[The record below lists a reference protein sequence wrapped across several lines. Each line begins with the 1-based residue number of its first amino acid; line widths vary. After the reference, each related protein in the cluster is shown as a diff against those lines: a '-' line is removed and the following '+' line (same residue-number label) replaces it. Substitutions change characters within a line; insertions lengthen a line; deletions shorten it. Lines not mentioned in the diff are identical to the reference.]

1 MIDIGITGGETI
13 IAGELVRL
21 LINHPDASVKWV
33 SSHSEHGK
41 LSRIHKGLIG
51 ECDLEFSEPCVD
63 DVDLIFNCDPY
74 DSVLCDEALAGN
86 DKLRVIEL
94 SRSYGYVPGG
104 GMYGLCEIN
113 RKFMVHDCYGY
124 VLVPSAEA
132 MAVLLAIVPLAK
144 NHMLKGDVDVAV
156 NFNNCFNN
164 ALNINSIKQEIL
176 AVTKALDS
184 DFSGN
189 ISLSEES
196 GASTRGLVAHV
207 EVSSMADI
215 ESIKDLYDTYYDDHN
230 FTFVV
235 NQKVDD
241 ADVINTN
248 KCLLN
253 INEHDGKICIT
264 SVIDA
269 MLKGSAGNAVHA
281 MNLLFGL
288 HEKVG
293 LALKAQVF

>member
-33 SSHSEHGK
+33 SSHTEHGK
-41 LSRIHKGLIG
+41 LARVHKGLIG
-51 ECDLEFSEPCVD
+51 ECDLEFSEPVVD
-63 DVDLIFNCDPY
+63 DVELIFNCDPF
-74 DSVLCDEALAGN
+74 DSPLCDDAIANN

-94 SRSYGYVPGG
+94 SRSYGFVDGG

-124 VLVPSAEA
+124 VLIPSAEA
-132 MAVLLAIVPLAK
+132 MAVLLALVPLAN
-144 NHMLKGDVDVAV
+144 NHLLKSDIDITV

-164 ALNINSIKQEIL
+164 DINVNSIKQEIK
-176 AVTKALDS
+176 AVIRAFDS
-184 DFSGN
+184 DFAGAVN
-189 ISLSEES
+189 IKQEA
-196 GASTRGLVAHV
+196 GTTTRGLKANI
-207 EVSSMADI
+207 EVSAQADI
-215 ESIKDLYDTYYDDHN
+215 DSIKDLYNEYYDDHN

-235 NQKVDD
+235 NQQVEES
-241 ADVINTN
+241 DVTNTN

-253 INEHDGKICIT
+253 FAVEDDKLHIT

-269 MLKGSAGNAVHA
+269 LLKGSAGNAVHV

-288 HEKVG
+288 HEKAG

>member
-33 SSHSEHGK
+33 SSHTEHGK
-41 LSRIHKGLIG
+41 LARVHKGLIG
-51 ECDLEFSEPCVD
+51 ECDLEFSEPVVD
-63 DVDLIFNCDPY
+63 DVELIFNCDPF
-74 DSVLCDEALAGN
+74 DSPLCDDAIANN

-94 SRSYGYVPGG
+94 SRSYGFVDGG

-124 VLVPSAEA
+124 VLIPSAEA
-132 MAVLLAIVPLAK
+132 MAVLLALVPLA
-144 NHMLKGDVDVAV
+144 NDHLLKSDIDITV

-164 ALNINSIKQEIL
+164 DINVNSIKQEIK
-176 AVTKALDS
+176 AVIRAFDS
-184 DFSGN
+184 DFAGAVN
-189 ISLSEES
+189 INQEA
-196 GASTRGLVAHV
+196 GTTTRGLKANI
-207 EVSSMADI
+207 EVSAQADI
-215 ESIKDLYDTYYDDHN
+215 DSIKDLYNEYYDDHN

-235 NQKVDD
+235 NQQVEE
-241 ADVINTN
+241 ADVTNTN

-253 INEHDGKICIT
+253 FALEDDKLHIT

-269 MLKGSAGNAVHA
+269 LLKGSAGNAVHV

-288 HEKVG
+288 HEKAG

>member
-1 MIDIGITGGETI
+1 MIDIGITGGETK

-33 SSHSEHGK
+33 SSHTEHGK
-41 LSRIHKGLIG
+41 LARIHKGLVG
-51 ECDLEFSEPCVD
+51 ECDLEFSEPQTD
-63 DVDLIFNCDPY
+63 NVDLIFNCDSY
-74 DSVLCDEALAGN
+74 DSLLCDEALVYN

-94 SRSYGYVPGG
+94 SRSYGLANDG

-113 RKFMVHDCYGY
+113 RKFMVHDCFGY
-124 VLVPSAEA
+124 VLIPSAEA
-132 MAVLLAIVPLAK
+132 MAVLLALVPLTK
-144 NHMLKGDVDVAV
+144 NRLLKGDVDVTV

-164 ALNINSIKQEIL
+164 NINIDFIKQEIL
-176 AVTKALDS
+176 AVIKALDY
-184 DFSGN
+184 DFSGSVK
-189 ISLSEES
+189 IKEES

-207 EVSSMADI
+207 EVSAQADI
-215 ESIKDLYDTYYDDHN
+215 ESVKDLFSSYYDDHS

-253 INEHDGKICIT
+253 IDAHDGKLHIT

-269 MLKGSAGNAVHA
+269 LLKGSAGNAVHV

>member
-33 SSHSEHGK
+33 SSHTEHGK
-41 LSRIHKGLIG
+41 LARVHKGLIG
-51 ECDLEFSEPCVD
+51 ECDLEFSEPVVD
-63 DVDLIFNCDPY
+63 DVELIFNCDPF
-74 DSVLCDEALAGN
+74 DSPLCDDAIANN

-94 SRSYGYVPGG
+94 SRSYGFVDGG
-104 GMYGLCEIN
+104 GLYGLCEIN

-124 VLVPSAEA
+124 VLIPSAEA
-132 MAVLLAIVPLAK
+132 MAVLLALVPLAN
-144 NHMLKGDVDVAV
+144 NHLLKSDIDITV

-164 ALNINSIKQEIL
+164 DINVNSIKQEIK
-176 AVTKALDS
+176 AVIRAFDS
-184 DFSGN
+184 DFAGAVN
-189 ISLSEES
+189 IKQEA
-196 GASTRGLVAHV
+196 GTTTRGLKANI
-207 EVSSMADI
+207 EVSAQADI
-215 ESIKDLYDTYYDDHN
+215 DSIKDLYNEYYDDHN

-235 NQKVDD
+235 NQQVEES
-241 ADVINTN
+241 DVTNTN

-253 INEHDGKICIT
+253 FAVEDDKLHIT

-269 MLKGSAGNAVHA
+269 LLKGSAGNAVHV

-288 HEKVG
+288 HEKAG

>member
-41 LSRIHKGLIG
+41 LARVHKGLIG
-51 ECDLEFSEPCVD
+51 ECDLDFGEPLVG
-63 DVDLIFNCDPY
+63 DVDLIFNCDPF
-74 DSVLCDEALAGN
+74 DSPLCDEALAQN
-86 DKLRVIEL
+86 DKLRVVEL
-94 SRSYGYVPGG
+94 SRSYGFVEGG

-132 MAVLLAIVPLAK
+132 MAVLLALVPLAK
-144 NHMLKGDVDVAV
+144 NHMLKGDVDVTV

-164 ALNINSIKQEIL
+164 DINVDSIKQEIM
-176 AVTKALDS
+176 AVTKALDN
-184 DFSGN
+184 DFGAM
-189 ISLSEES
+189 ISIKQEAGTTS
-196 GASTRGLVAHV
+196 RGLVAHV
-207 EVSSMADI
+207 ELEAQADVD
-215 ESIKDLYDTYYDDHN
+215 SLKDLYRDYYDDHN

-235 NQKVDD
+235 NQQVDET
-241 ADVINTN
+241 DVINTN
-248 KCLLN
+248 KCL
-253 INEHDGKICIT
+253 INLSVDGGQLHVT

-269 MLKGSAGNAVHA
+269 LLKGSAGNAVHV

-288 HEKVG
+288 HEKAG

>member
-33 SSHSEHGK
+33 SSHTEHGK
-41 LSRIHKGLIG
+41 LARVHKGLIG
-51 ECDLEFSEPCVD
+51 ECDLEFSEPVVD
-63 DVDLIFNCDPY
+63 DVELIFNCDPF
-74 DSVLCDEALAGN
+74 DSPLCDDAIANN

-94 SRSYGYVPGG
+94 SRSYGFVDGG

-124 VLVPSAEA
+124 VLIPSAEA
-132 MAVLLAIVPLAK
+132 MAVLLALVPLAN
-144 NHMLKGDVDVAV
+144 NHLLKSDIDITV

-164 ALNINSIKQEIL
+164 DINVNSIKQEIK
-176 AVTKALDS
+176 AVIRAFDS
-184 DFSGN
+184 DFAGAVN
-189 ISLSEES
+189 IKQEA
-196 GASTRGLVAHV
+196 GATTRGLKANI
-207 EVSSMADI
+207 EVSAQADI
-215 ESIKDLYDTYYDDHN
+215 DSIKDLYNEYYDDHN

-235 NQKVDD
+235 NQQVEES
-241 ADVINTN
+241 DVTNTN

-253 INEHDGKICIT
+253 FAVEDDKLHIT

-269 MLKGSAGNAVHA
+269 LLKGSAGNAVHV

-288 HEKVG
+288 HEKAG

>member
-1 MIDIGITGGETI
+1 MIDIGITGGESK

-41 LSRIHKGLIG
+41 LARIHKGLTG
-51 ECDLEFSEPCVD
+51 ECDLEFSEPQID
-63 DVDLIFNCDPY
+63 DVELIFNCDSY
-74 DSVLCDEALAGN
+74 DSLLCDEALAAN
-86 DKLRVIEL
+86 DQLRVIEL
-94 SRSYGYVPGG
+94 SRSYSFVPGG

-132 MAVLLAIVPLAK
+132 MAVLLALVPLAK
-144 NHMLKGDVDVAV
+144 NQLLKGDVDVTV
-156 NFNNCFNN
+156 NFYNCFNN
-164 ALNINSIKQEIL
+164 NINIDSIKQEIL
-176 AVTKALDS
+176 TVTRALD
-184 DFSGN
+184 DNFTGN
-189 ISLSEES
+189 VNIKEDS
-196 GASTRGLVAHV
+196 GASSRGLKAHV
-207 EVSSMADI
+207 EVSAQADI
-215 ESIKDLYDTYYDDHN
+215 DSVNDLFEKYYDDHS

-235 NQKVDD
+235 NHEVED
-241 ADVINTN
+241 ADVTNTN

-253 INEHDGKICIT
+253 VASNEGRLHIT

-269 MLKGSAGNAVHA
+269 LLKGSAGNAVHV

-288 HEKVG
+288 HEKAG

>member
-1 MIDIGITGGETI
+1 MIDIGITGGETK

-33 SSHSEHGK
+33 SSHLEHGK
-41 LSRIHKGLIG
+41 LSRIHKGLVG
-51 ECDLEFSEPCVD
+51 ECDLEFSDPLVD
-63 DVDLIFNCDPY
+63 DVDLIFNCDSY
-74 DSVLCDEALAGN
+74 DSLLCDEALAVN
-86 DKLRVIEL
+86 DKFRVIEL
-94 SRSYGYVPGG
+94 SRSYSLADDG

-124 VLVPSAEA
+124 VLIPSAEA
-132 MAVLLAIVPLAK
+132 MAVLLAVVPLVK
-144 NHMLKGDVDVAV
+144 NRLLKGDIDVTV

-164 ALNINSIKQEIL
+164 CISFNSIKQEIL
-176 AVTKALDS
+176 AVIKALDE
-184 DFSGN
+184 DYAGAVNFK
-189 ISLSEES
+189 EES
-196 GASTRGLVAHV
+196 GNSTRGLVAHV
-207 EVSSMADI
+207 EVSAQADI

-235 NQKVDD
+235 NQKVDET
-241 ADVINTN
+241 DVINTN

-253 INEHDGKICIT
+253 LETQEEKLHIT

-269 MLKGSAGNAVHA
+269 LLKGSAGNAVHV

-288 HEKVG
+288 HERAG
-293 LALKAQVF
+293 LNLKAQVF

>member
-1 MIDIGITGGETI
+1 MIDIGITGGETK

-41 LSRIHKGLIG
+41 LSRIHRGLTG
-51 ECDLEFSEPCVD
+51 ECDLEFSEPIID
-63 DVDLIFNCDPY
+63 DVELIFNCDPF
-74 DSVLCDEALAGN
+74 DSPLCDEAIAKN

-94 SRSYGYVPGG
+94 SRGYGFVEGG

-124 VLVPSAEA
+124 VLIPSAEA
-132 MAVLLAIVPLAK
+132 MAVLLAIVPLA
-144 NHMLKGDVDVAV
+144 NNNLLKGDIDVTV

-164 ALNINSIKQEIL
+164 NINLNSIKQEIL
-176 AVTKALDS
+176 AVTKAFDK
-184 DFSGN
+184 DFSGAVN
-189 ISLSEES
+189 LTEEDGTS
-196 GASTRGLVAHV
+196 SRGLTAHV
-207 EVSSMADI
+207 EVSAQADI
-215 ESIKDLYDTYYDDHN
+215 DSINDIYDKYYDDHN

-241 ADVINTN
+241 ADVTNTN

-253 INEHDGKICIT
+253 ITAKDGRLHIT

-269 MLKGSAGNAVHA
+269 LLKGSAGNAVHV

-288 HEKVG
+288 HEKAG

>member
-33 SSHSEHGK
+33 ASHSEHGK
-41 LSRIHKGLIG
+41 LARVHKGLIG
-51 ECDLEFSEPCVD
+51 ECDLEFTEPHVD
-63 DVDLIFNCDPY
+63 EVELIFNCDPFY
-74 DSVLCDEALAGN
+74 SPLCDEAIANN

-94 SRSYGYVPGG
+94 SRSYGFTEGG

-124 VLVPSAEA
+124 VLIPSAEA
-132 MAVLLAIVPLAK
+132 MAVLLALVPLANK
-144 NHMLKGDVDVAV
+144 HLLKGDVDIIVK
-156 NFNNCFNN
+156 FNNCFNN
-164 ALNINSIKQEIL
+164 DINVNSIKQEIL

-184 DFSGN
+184 GFTGAIN
-189 ISLSEES
+189 IKQES
-196 GASTRGLVAHV
+196 GATSRGLVAHIV
-207 EVSSMADI
+207 VTAQADI
-215 ESIKDLYDTYYDDHN
+215 DSVKDLYNSYYDDHN

-235 NQKVDD
+235 NQQVDD
-241 ADVINTN
+241 ADATNTN

-253 INEHDGKICIT
+253 IDVDGERLHIT

-269 MLKGSAGNAVHA
+269 LLKGSAGNAVHV

-288 HEKVG
+288 HEKAG

>member
-1 MIDIGITGGETI
+1 MIDIGITGGETK

-41 LSRIHKGLIG
+41 LSRIHRGLTG
-51 ECDLEFSEPCVD
+51 ECDLEFSEPIID
-63 DVDLIFNCDPY
+63 DVELIFNCDPF
-74 DSVLCDEALAGN
+74 DSPLCDEAIAKN

-94 SRSYGYVPGG
+94 SRGYGFVEGG

-124 VLVPSAEA
+124 VLIPSAEA
-132 MAVLLAIVPLAK
+132 MAVLLAIVPLA
-144 NHMLKGDVDVAV
+144 NNNLLKGDIDVTV

-164 ALNINSIKQEIL
+164 NINLNSIKQEIL
-176 AVTKALDS
+176 AVTKAFDK
-184 DFSGN
+184 DFSGAVN
-189 ISLSEES
+189 LKEEDGTS
-196 GASTRGLVAHV
+196 SRGLTAHV
-207 EVSSMADI
+207 EVSAQADI
-215 ESIKDLYDTYYDDHN
+215 DSINDIYDKYYDDHN

-241 ADVINTN
+241 ADVTNTN

-253 INEHDGKICIT
+253 ITAKDGRLYIT

-269 MLKGSAGNAVHA
+269 LLKGSAGNAVHV

-288 HEKVG
+288 HEKAG

>member
-33 SSHSEHGK
+33 SSHCEHGK
-41 LSRIHKGLIG
+41 LARVHKGLIG
-51 ECDLEFSEPCVD
+51 ECDLDFGEPLVG
-63 DVDLIFNCDPY
+63 DVDLIFNCDPF
-74 DSVLCDEALAGN
+74 DSPLCDEALAQN
-86 DKLRVIEL
+86 DKLRVVEL
-94 SRSYGYVPGG
+94 SRSYGFVEGG

-132 MAVLLAIVPLAK
+132 MAVLLALVPLAK
-144 NHMLKGDVDVAV
+144 NHMLKGDVDVTV

-164 ALNINSIKQEIL
+164 DINVNSIKQEIL
-176 AVTKALDS
+176 TVAKALDS
-184 DFSGN
+184 DFAGTVN
-189 ISLSEES
+189 IKQES
-196 GASTRGLVAHV
+196 GATTRGLVAHV
-207 EVSSMADI
+207 EVSAQADI
-215 ESIKDLYDTYYDDHN
+215 DSVKDLYNEYYEDHN

-235 NQKVDD
+235 NHQVED
-241 ADVINTN
+241 ADVTNTN

-253 INEHDGKICIT
+253 ITAHDDKLCIT

-269 MLKGSAGNAVHA
+269 LLKGSAGNAVHV

-288 HEKVG
+288 HEKAG
-293 LALKAQVF
+293 LTLKAQVF

>member
-1 MIDIGITGGETI
+1 MIDIGITGGETK

-41 LSRIHKGLIG
+41 VARVHKGLIG
-51 ECDLEFSEPCVD
+51 ECDIEFGEPITD
-63 DVDLIFNCDPY
+63 DVEVIFNCDPY
-74 DSVLCDEALAGN
+74 DSPLCDEALASN

-94 SRSYGYVPGG
+94 SRSYGFTEDG

-124 VLVPSAEA
+124 VLIPSAEA
-132 MAVLLAIVPLAK
+132 MAVLLSLVPLA
-144 NHMLKGDVDVAV
+144 NNRLLKGDVDITV

-164 ALNINSIKQEIL
+164 DINVNSIKQEIS

-184 DFSGN
+184 DFTGAIN
-189 ISLSEES
+189 IKQES
-196 GASTRGLVAHV
+196 GVTSRGLMAHI
-207 EVSSMADI
+207 EVSAQADI
-215 ESIKDLYDTYYDDHN
+215 DSIKDLYNAYYDDHN

-235 NQKVDD
+235 NQPVEE
-241 ADVINTN
+241 ADVVNTN
-248 KCLLN
+248 KCLLSLTAEN
-253 INEHDGKICIT
+253 DKLHIT

-269 MLKGSAGNAVHA
+269 LLKGSAGNAVHV

-288 HEKVG
+288 HEKAG

>member
-1 MIDIGITGGETI
+1 MIDIGITGGETK

-21 LINHPDASVKWV
+21 LINHPDASIKWV

-51 ECDLEFSEPCVD
+51 ECDLEFSEPLVD
-63 DVDLIFNCDPY
+63 DVELIFNCDSY
-74 DSVLCDEALAGN
+74 DSPLCDEALATN

-94 SRSYGYVPGG
+94 SRGYGFVDGG

-132 MAVLLAIVPLAK
+132 MAVLLALVPLA
-144 NHMLKGDVDVAV
+144 NNQLIKGDVDVTV

-164 ALNINSIKQEIL
+164 DINVNSIKQEIL
-176 AVTKALDS
+176 AVIKALDC
-184 DFSGN
+184 DFAGTVN
-189 ISLSEES
+189 IKKES
-196 GASTRGLVAHV
+196 GTSTRALMAHI
-207 EVSSMADI
+207 EVSAQADI
-215 ESIKDLYDTYYDDHN
+215 ESVKDLYNAYYDDHN

-235 NQKVDD
+235 NQKVDE
-241 ADVINTN
+241 ADVANTN

-253 INEHDGKICIT
+253 ITASGEKLHIT

-269 MLKGSAGNAVHA
+269 LLKGSAGNAVHV

-288 HEKVG
+288 HEKAG

>member
-1 MIDIGITGGETI
+1 MIDIGITGGETK

-41 LSRIHKGLIG
+41 LSRIHRGLTG
-51 ECDLEFSEPCVD
+51 ECDLEFSEPIID
-63 DVDLIFNCDPY
+63 DVELIFNCDPF
-74 DSVLCDEALAGN
+74 DSPLCDEAIAKN

-94 SRSYGYVPGG
+94 SRGYGFVEGG

-124 VLVPSAEA
+124 VLIPSAEA
-132 MAVLLAIVPLAK
+132 MAVLLAIVPLA
-144 NHMLKGDVDVAV
+144 NNNLLKGDIDVTV

-164 ALNINSIKQEIL
+164 NINLNSIKQEIL
-176 AVTKALDS
+176 AVTKAFDK
-184 DFSGN
+184 DFSGAVN
-189 ISLSEES
+189 LKEEDGTS
-196 GASTRGLVAHV
+196 SRGLTAHV
-207 EVSSMADI
+207 EVSAQADI
-215 ESIKDLYDTYYDDHN
+215 DSINDIYDKYYDDHN

-241 ADVINTN
+241 ADVTNTN

-253 INEHDGKICIT
+253 ITAKDGRLHIT

-269 MLKGSAGNAVHA
+269 LLKGSAGNAVHV

-288 HEKVG
+288 HEKAG

>member
-21 LINHPDASVKWV
+21 LINHPDANVKWV

-41 LSRIHKGLIG
+41 LTRVHKGLIG
-51 ECDLEFSEPCVD
+51 ECDLEFSEPLVD
-63 DVDLIFNCDPY
+63 EVELIFNCDPF
-74 DSVLCDEALAGN
+74 DSPLCDEALANN

-94 SRSYGYVPGG
+94 SRSYGFVEGG

-124 VLVPSAEA
+124 VLIPSAEA
-132 MAVLLAIVPLAK
+132 MAVLLALVPLAN
-144 NHMLKGDVDVAV
+144 NHLLKGDVDVTV
-156 NFNNCFNN
+156 YFNNCFNN
-164 ALNINSIKQEIL
+164 DINVNSIKQEIL
-176 AVTKALDS
+176 AVTKAFDS
-184 DFSGN
+184 EFAGAVN
-189 ISLSEES
+189 IKQES
-196 GASTRGLVAHV
+196 GATTRGLKAVV
-207 EVSSMADI
+207 EVSATSDI
-215 ESIKDLYDTYYDDHN
+215 DSLKDLYNAYYDDHN

-235 NQKVDD
+235 NQTVED

-253 INEHDGKICIT
+253 LVVDDGKLHLT

-269 MLKGSAGNAVHA
+269 LLKGSAGNAVHA

-288 HEKVG
+288 HEKAG

>member
-1 MIDIGITGGETI
+1 MIDLGITGGETK

-41 LSRIHKGLIG
+41 LSRVHKGLTG
-51 ECDLEFSEPCVD
+51 ECDLEFGEPLTDEVE
-63 DVDLIFNCDPY
+63 LIFNCDSF
-74 DSVLCDEALAGN
+74 DSPLCDEALASN
-86 DKLRVIEL
+86 EKLRVIEL
-94 SRSYGYVPGG
+94 SRSYGFVEGS

-124 VLVPSAEA
+124 VLIPSAEA
-132 MAVLLAIVPLAK
+132 MAVLLALVPLA
-144 NHMLKGDVDVAV
+144 NNRLLKGDIDVTV
-156 NFNNCFNN
+156 HFNNCFNN
-164 ALNINSIKQEIL
+164 DINVNSIKQEIL
-176 AVTKALDS
+176 AVTKAFDS
-184 DFSGN
+184 EFAGAVN
-189 ISLSEES
+189 IKQES
-196 GASTRGLVAHV
+196 GATTRGLMAHI
-207 EVSSMADI
+207 EVKAQADI
-215 ESIKDLYDTYYDDHN
+215 DSIKDLYNEYYDDHN
-230 FTFVV
+230 FTFAV
-235 NQKVDD
+235 NQQVDD

-253 INEHDGKICIT
+253 LAIDDDKLHIT

-269 MLKGSAGNAVHA
+269 LLKGSAGNAVHV

-288 HEKVG
+288 HEKAG

>member
-1 MIDIGITGGETI
+1 MIDIGITGGETK

-41 LSRIHKGLIG
+41 LSRIHKGLTG
-51 ECDLEFSEPCVD
+51 ECDLEFREPFID
-63 DVDLIFNCDPY
+63 EVDLIFNCDPF
-74 DSVLCDEALAGN
+74 DNPMCDEALANN

-94 SRSYGYVPGG
+94 SRSYGFVEGA
-104 GMYGLCEIN
+104 GMYGMCEIN

-124 VLVPSAEA
+124 VLIPSAEA
-132 MAVLLAIVPLAK
+132 MAVLLAIVPLAN
-144 NHMLKGDVDVAV
+144 NHLLKGDIDVTV
-156 NFNNCFNN
+156 KFNNCFNN
-164 ALNINSIKQEIL
+164 DINVKSIKQEIL
-176 AVTKALDS
+176 TVTKALDC
-184 DFSGN
+184 DFAGAVN
-189 ISLSEES
+189 IRQES
-196 GASTRGLVAHV
+196 GTTTRGLVAQV
-207 EVSSMADI
+207 EVSAQADT
-215 ESIKDLYDTYYDDHN
+215 ESLNDLFIKYYDDHN

-235 NQKVDD
+235 NQTVDD
-241 ADVINTN
+241 TDVINTN

-253 INEHDGKICIT
+253 LSAHDGILHIT

-269 MLKGSAGNAVHA
+269 LLKGSAGNAVHV

-288 HEKVG
+288 HEKAG

>member
-21 LINHPDASVKWV
+21 LINHPDASIKWV

-41 LSRIHKGLIG
+41 LTRLHKGLIG
-51 ECDLEFSEPCVD
+51 ECDLEFSEPLVD
-63 DVDLIFNCDPY
+63 DVELIFNCDSY
-74 DSVLCDEALAGN
+74 DGPLCDEALANN

-94 SRSYGYVPGG
+94 SRGYGFVEEG

-132 MAVLLAIVPLAK
+132 MAVLLAIVPLANNK
-144 NHMLKGDVDVAV
+144 MLKGDVDVTV

-164 ALNINSIKQEIL
+164 DINVNSIKQEIL
-176 AVTKALDS
+176 AVVKALDS
-184 DFSGN
+184 DFAGVVN
-189 ISLSEES
+189 IKQES
-196 GASTRGLVAHV
+196 GASTRALMAHI
-207 EVSSMADI
+207 EVPALADI
-215 ESIKDLYDTYYDDHN
+215 DSIRDLYNAYYDDHN

-235 NQKVDD
+235 NQKVDE
-241 ADVINTN
+241 ADVTNTN

-253 INEHDGKICIT
+253 LNAHDDKLHIT
-264 SVIDA
+264 SVVDA
-269 MLKGSAGNAVHA
+269 LLKGSAGNAVHV

-288 HEKVG
+288 HEKAG

>member
-13 IAGELVRL
+13 IAGELVSL
-21 LINHPDASVKWV
+21 LINHPDVNIKWV

-41 LSRIHKGLIG
+41 LSRIHKGLTG
-51 ECDLEFSEPCVD
+51 ECDLEFSNPDFENVE
-63 DVDLIFNCDPY
+63 LIFNCDSF
-74 DSVLCDEALAGN
+74 DSLLCDEELACN

-94 SRSYGYVPGG
+94 SRTYGITDGG

-124 VLVPSAEA
+124 VLIPSAEA
-132 MAVLLAIVPLAK
+132 MAVLLALVPLAK
-144 NHMLKGDVDVAV
+144 SQLLKSDIDVTVS
-156 NFNNCFNN
+156 FNNCFNN
-164 ALNINSIKQEIL
+164 DLATHAIEQEIL
-176 AVTKALDS
+176 AVIQALDS
-184 DFSGN
+184 DFAGK
-189 ISLSEES
+189 ISLHRNN
-196 GASTRGLVAHV
+196 GNSTRGLKARV
-207 EVSSMADI
+207 EVATQVGTD
-215 ESIKDLYDTYYDDHN
+215 SIKDLYNSYYDDHN

-235 NQKVDD
+235 DQEVED
-241 ADVINTN
+241 AHVINTN
-248 KCLLN
+248 KCLMN
-253 INEHDGKICIT
+253 ITASDGKLVIT

-269 MLKGSAGNAVHA
+269 LLKGSAGNAVHV

>member
-1 MIDIGITGGETI
+1 MIDIGITGGETK

-33 SSHSEHGK
+33 SSHTEHGK
-41 LSRIHKGLIG
+41 LSRVHKGLIG
-51 ECDLEFSEPCVD
+51 ECDLEFSEPFTDEVE
-63 DVDLIFNCDPY
+63 LIFNCDSY
-74 DSVLCDEALAGN
+74 DSPLCDEAIAGN

-94 SRSYGYVPGG
+94 SRSYGFVEGG
-104 GMYGLCEIN
+104 AMYGLCEIN

-124 VLVPSAEA
+124 VLIPSAEA
-132 MAVLLAIVPLAK
+132 MAVLLALVPLA
-144 NHMLKGDVDVAV
+144 NNQLLKGDINATVY
-156 NFNNCFNN
+156 FNNCFNN
-164 ALNINSIKQEIL
+164 NININSIKQEIL
-176 AVTKALDS
+176 AVAKALDS
-184 DFSGN
+184 DFTGTVN
-189 ISLSEES
+189 IKQES
-196 GASTRGLVAHV
+196 GTTTRGLMAHIDV
-207 EVSSMADI
+207 EAHADI
-215 ESIKDLYDTYYDDHN
+215 ESLNDLYNKYYDDHN

-241 ADVINTN
+241 ADVTNTN

-253 INEHDGKICIT
+253 LTAQDGRLHIT

-269 MLKGSAGNAVHA
+269 LLKGSAGNAVHV

-288 HEKVG
+288 HEKAG

>member
-21 LINHPDASVKWV
+21 LINHPDASVKWM

-51 ECDLEFSEPCVD
+51 ESELEFTEPRVD
-63 DVDLIFNCDPY
+63 EVDLIFSCDPY
-74 DSVLCDEALAGN
+74 DSVLCDEALADN

-94 SRSYGYVPGG
+94 SRSYGFVPGG

-124 VLVPSAEA
+124 VLIPSAEA
-132 MAVLLAIVPLAK
+132 MAVVLALAPLAS
-144 NHMLKGDVDVAV
+144 NHLLTGNVNVTV

-164 ALNINSIKQEIL
+164 NLDINAIQQEIL
-176 AVTKALDS
+176 TVTKALDN

-189 ISLSEES
+189 ISIKEEE
-196 GASTRGLVAHV
+196 GASTRALVAHID
-207 EVSSMADI
+207 VSANTDI
-215 ESIKDLYDTYYDDHN
+215 DSLNDLYDSYYDDHN
-230 FTFVV
+230 FTFIV
-235 NQKVDD
+235 NRMVDD
-241 ADVINTN
+241 TDVINTN
-248 KCLLN
+248 KCLINLN
-253 INEHDGKICIT
+253 ADQEKIHIT
-264 SVIDA
+264 SVIYA
-269 MLKGSAGNAVHA
+269 LLKGSAGNAVHV

>member
-1 MIDIGITGGETI
+1 MIDIGITGGETK

-41 LSRIHKGLIG
+41 LSRVHKGLTG
-51 ECDLEFSEPCVD
+51 ECDLEFGEPLTDEVE
-63 DVDLIFNCDPY
+63 LIFNCDSF
-74 DSVLCDEALAGN
+74 DSPLCDEALASN
-86 DKLRVIEL
+86 EKLRVIEL
-94 SRSYGYVPGG
+94 SRSYGFVEGS

-124 VLVPSAEA
+124 VLIPSAEA
-132 MAVLLAIVPLAK
+132 MAVLLALVPLAK
-144 NHMLKGDVDVAV
+144 ERLLHGDVYIMV

-164 ALNINSIKQEIL
+164 NVNISSIKQEIL
-176 AVTKALDS
+176 TVVKALDS
-184 DFSGN
+184 DFTGN
-189 ISLSEES
+189 INLEEES
-196 GASTRGLVAHV
+196 GVSTRGLVAHV
-207 EVSSMADI
+207 EVVAHADI
-215 ESIKDLYDTYYDDHN
+215 DSINDLYNKYYEDHN

-235 NQKVDD
+235 NQKVEDC
-241 ADVINTN
+241 DVANTN

-253 INEHDGKICIT
+253 LSAQDGKLHIT

-269 MLKGSAGNAVHA
+269 LLKGSAGNAVHV

>member
-21 LINHPDASVKWV
+21 LINHPDASIKWV

-41 LSRIHKGLIG
+41 LSRMHKGLTG
-51 ECDLEFSEPCVD
+51 ECDLEFSEPLVD
-63 DVDLIFNCDPY
+63 DVDLIFNCDSY
-74 DSVLCDEALAGN
+74 DSPLCDEALYNN

-94 SRSYGYVPGG
+94 SRGYGFVEGG

-124 VLVPSAEA
+124 VLIPSAEA
-132 MAVLLAIVPLAK
+132 MAVLLAIVPLANK
-144 NHMLKGDVDVAV
+144 QLLKGDVDVTV
-156 NFNNCFNN
+156 CFENCFNN
-164 ALNINSIKQEIL
+164 DIGLNSIKQEIL
-176 AVTKALDS
+176 AVTRAFDNNFL
-184 DFSGN
+184 GEIN
-189 ISLSEES
+189 IKKES
-196 GASTRGLVAHV
+196 GSSSRGLVAHV
-207 EVSSMADI
+207 DVLAQANI
-215 ESIKDLYDTYYDDHN
+215 ESIIDLYNEYYDDHN

-235 NQKVDD
+235 DQNVED

-248 KCLLN
+248 KCLLSLTVK
-253 INEHDGKICIT
+253 DGRLHIT

-269 MLKGSAGNAVHA
+269 LLKGSAGNAVHV

-288 HEKVG
+288 HERVG

>member
-1 MIDIGITGGETI
+1 MIDIGITGGETK

-41 LSRIHKGLIG
+41 LARVHKGLIG
-51 ECDLEFSEPCVD
+51 ECDLDFSEPVVD
-63 DVDLIFNCDPY
+63 DVELIFNCDPF
-74 DSVLCDEALAGN
+74 DSPLCDEALACN

-94 SRSYGYVPGG
+94 SRGYGFVDGG

-124 VLVPSAEA
+124 VLIPSAEA
-132 MAVLLAIVPLAK
+132 MAVLLAIVPLANK
-144 NHMLKGDVDVAV
+144 RLLKGDINVTV

-164 ALNINSIKQEIL
+164 DINVNSIKQEIL
-176 AVTKALDS
+176 TVTKALDS
-184 DFSGN
+184 DFTGAVN
-189 ISLSEES
+189 IKQEI
-196 GASTRGLVAHV
+196 GATTRGLVAHV
-207 EVSSMADI
+207 EVSAQADI
-215 ESIKDLYDTYYDDHN
+215 DSIKDLYNEYYDDHN

-235 NQKVDD
+235 NQQVED
-241 ADVINTN
+241 ADVTNTN

-253 INEHDGKICIT
+253 LAVEDGKLRIT

-269 MLKGSAGNAVHA
+269 LLKGSAGNAVHV

-288 HEKVG
+288 HEKAG

>member
-1 MIDIGITGGETI
+1 MIDIGITGGETK

-41 LSRIHKGLIG
+41 LSRVHKGLIG
-51 ECDLEFSEPCVD
+51 ECDLEFGEPLIE
-63 DVDLIFNCDPY
+63 DVELIFNCDPY
-74 DSVLCDEALAGN
+74 DSPLCDEALASN
-86 DKLRVIEL
+86 DKLRVVEL
-94 SRSYGYVPGG
+94 SRSYGFVEGG

-124 VLVPSAEA
+124 VLIPSAEA
-132 MAVLLAIVPLAK
+132 MAVLLALVPLAK
-144 NHMLKGDVDVAV
+144 ERLLKGDVDITV

-164 ALNINSIKQEIL
+164 DINVNSIRQEIL
-176 AVTKALDS
+176 TVTRALDS
-184 DFSGN
+184 DFSGSIN
-189 ISLSEES
+189 IKQEH
-196 GASTRGLVAHV
+196 GATSRGLMAQV
-207 EVSSMADI
+207 EVSAQADI
-215 ESIKDLYDTYYDDHN
+215 DSIKDLYNAYYDDHS

-235 NQKVDD
+235 NQKVDE
-241 ADVINTN
+241 ADVTNTN

-253 INEHDGKICIT
+253 LTEQDNRLHIT

-269 MLKGSAGNAVHA
+269 LLKGSAGNAVHV

-288 HEKVG
+288 HEKAG